1 MKNSFLFLLF
11 IAFTTF
17 SCEFVDPHGGGVITI
32 DGLNGN
38 SVTIQ
43 TSPCDSGLDVDP
55 GDLPQAIRDYLNQEF
70 PDVTINRIELFQE
83 GETSTYGVRLG
94 DNTEILLTAD
104 GVVIRSSNDN
114 SEQQISLEDLI
125 ADITQFIADNYP
137 DLVIDHAATELE
149 YGHTYIQVNLS
160 DGTELYFD
168 LEGNFLC
175 DDDRGYDD
183 HDWGDDD
190 HNDNGYDDDDHDG
203 HDDDHD
209 GHDDDDDHDGGYDDD
224 GHDDDHDGSDDDYV
238 NMSNLPPNI
247 QTVVSTNYSEYRIDE
262 VEWEDLC
269 DDQQRYYKV
278 ELERENDSNEP
289 DLYFDADGNFLFAS
303 VDIQVGDLPM
313 EVTGAIETNHAGYS
327 IDLDDI
333 ERYEYPDG
341 TFKYEVKLRRGGNDD
356 DDKEFVFNPDGTVFC
371 NS

>member
-1 MKNSFLFLLF
+1 MMKNSFLFLLF
-11 IAFTTF
+11 IAFMTF
-17 SCEFVDPHGGGVITI
+17 SCEMIDPNGGGVITI

-38 SVTIQ
+38 SVTVR
-43 TSPCDSGLDVDP
+43 TTPCDDGLDLDL
-55 GDLPQAIRDYLNQEF
+55 GDLPQVVRDYINQEF
-70 PDVTINRIELFQE
+70 PNASIDRIELFRE
-83 GETSTYGVRLG
+83 DDDDTEVFGVRLS
-94 DNTEILLTAD
+94 DDTEILFSAE

-114 SEQQISLEDLI
+114 SEQEIRLEDLV
-125 ADITQFIADNYP
+125 AGITQYIADNYP
-137 DLVIDHAATELE
+137 DLVIDHAETELE
-149 YGHTYIQVNLS
+149 YGHTYIEVYLS

-175 DDDRGYDD
+175 DDDRG
-183 HDWGDDD
+183 DDD
-190 HNDNGYDDDDHDG
+190 RDWSDDRDDDNGR
-203 HDDDHD
+203 
-209 GHDDDDDHDGGYDDD
+209 DDDDDDDDDD
-224 GHDDDHDGSDDDYV
+224 GDDDDDDDDRDDGRDDDDGDDDDDV
-238 NMSNLPPNI
+238 NLNDLPAGI
-247 QTVVSTNYSEYRIDE
+247 AEFVTANYSEYYIDE

-278 ELERENDSNEP
+278 ELERENDRNEP

-303 VDIQVGDLPM
+303 VDIQIGDLPA
-313 EVTGAIETNHAGYS
+313 EVTGAIETNYAGYS

-341 TFKYEVKLRRGGNDD
+341 TFKYEVELRGSWNDDDDDD